1 MLFSNV
7 MSLSRAVGK
16 EGAGG
21 RQPPPPPPPPLPP
34 FPGAKYFFP
43 RKIGKH
49 KMFTCE
55 EHMRLECIY

>member
-21 RQPPPPPPPPLPP
+21 RQPPPLPP